1 MPQEPEVHYPPPL
14 GRALPPPP
22 APPADEG
29 LRRVTP
35 QQVLLAAGAVAV
47 VVAGA
52 ASLSLTGRLVSTV
65 LALAAAAA
73 SVRSARRGLRAS
85 EETLAIAA
93 VSLSVLGDRATSTD
107 RGVLVLGLLA
117 GLWWLLGRVARSTV
131 TWPVAAWLTAQFAV
145 LTALTGGEPAAPA
158 QVAAVLG
165 TAVAGLLVA
174 VRARRPV
181 AGTALVTAAPWWVTG
196 VVQGLHLVWTTPSGS
211 AAALVGLLLVAAAG
225 ALLALRRRPSLRR
238 LLGPRP
244 AVPVL
249 AGAVTGAAVAGVLQ
263 ALGPAGGPAAGY
275 LGLATA
281 ALVGQFA
288 SPHPRS
294 LVRPAGLAVAATA
307 TGASVVQ
314 LLAEGHGTALALL
327 LLTAA
332 APAVLVA
339 ARQPVD
345 RPGALPVTVG
355 CLAGSALLA
364 EADGSLAPGWT
375 GPLLLTLAVVAL
387 AAATLERHSRA
398 EVPLAVSA
406 VVVGVVAVAHVGRTG
421 DAAAA
426 SVALAVLG
434 AALVGYADRTSRAPA
449 RAGGCAALVGAA
461 WLAIGDAGVR
471 VPEAYTLPL
480 AAVLLLYAGRRLR
493 TGDSWSSWGPALVA
507 AFGPSVVL
515 SLVQPDLLRVLL
527 VVVTATLTT
536 ITATGLTAASEGVRA
551 PFLVG
556 ATSLVVVAVGRLA
569 AVLPAAGS
577 VAVAVAGVLLL
588 GAGASYE
595 SRRRQAR
602 EAVASL
608 ADMR

>member
-1 MPQEPEVHYPPPL
+1 MPQEPELHYPPPL
-14 GRALPPPP
+14 GRPLSPRP
-22 APPADEG
+22 APPSDEG

-52 ASLSLTGRLVSTV
+52 ASLSLVGRLGSTV
-65 LALAAAAA
+65 LALAATAA

-93 VSLSVLGDRATSTD
+93 VSLAVLGDRAGSTG

-117 GLWWLLGRVARSTV
+117 GLWWLLGRIAPSTV
-131 TWPVAAWLTAQFAV
+131 TWPVAAWLSAQFAV
-145 LTALTGGEPAAPA
+145 LVALTGGDPAALP
-158 QVAAVLG
+158 QVAALLG

-174 VRARRPV
+174 SRARRPV
-181 AGTALVTAAPWWVTG
+181 ALIALVTAAPWWITG
-196 VVQGLHLVWTTPSGS
+196 VVAGLRLVWTTTSGS
-211 AAALVGLLLVAAAG
+211 TAVPTGLLLVAAAG
-225 ALLALRRRPSLRR
+225 ALLALRRRPSLRP

-244 AVPVL
+244 TVPVL
-249 AGAVTGAAVAGVLQ
+249 AGGVTGASVAGVLQ
-263 ALGPAGGPAAGY
+263 ALGPAGVPTAGY
-275 LGLATA
+275 VGLVTA

-288 SPHPRS
+288 SPGPRS
-294 LVRPAGLAVAATA
+294 LLRPAGLALAATA
-307 TGASVVQ
+307 TGASVVR
-314 LLAEGHGTALALL
+314 LLVDGHLTALALL

-339 ARQPVD
+339 ARQPAD

-364 EADGSLAPGWT
+364 EADGSLTPGGT
-375 GPLLLTLAVVAL
+375 GPLLLALAVLAL
-387 AAATLERHSRA
+387 AAATLERHSRS
-398 EVPLAVSA
+398 EVPLAASA
-406 VVVGVVAVAHVGRTG
+406 VLVGVVAVAHLGRTG
-421 DAAAA
+421 HAAAA
-426 SVALAVLG
+426 SVGLAVLG
-434 AALVGYADRTSRAPA
+434 AALVGYASRTERVPA
-449 RAGGCAALVGAA
+449 RALGCAALVGAA
-461 WLAIGDAGVR
+461 WLAVGDAGVR

-493 TGDSWSSWGPALVA
+493 TAGSWTSWGPALVA

-527 VVVTATLTT
+527 VVLAATLTT
-536 ITATGLTAASEGVRA
+536 ITATGAAVRA

-588 GAGASYE
+588 AVGASYE

>member
-1 MPQEPEVHYPPPL
+1 VIGVPQEREVHYPPPL
-14 GRALPPPP
+14 GRPLPPPP
-22 APPADEG
+22 ASPADEG
-29 LRRVTP
+29 LRRVAP
-35 QQVLLAAGAVAV
+35 QQVLLAAGAIAV

-52 ASLSLTGRLVSTV
+52 ASLSLIGRLGSTV
-65 LALAAAAA
+65 LALAVMAA

-93 VSLSVLGDRATSTD
+93 VSLAVLGDRATSTG

-117 GLWWLLGRVARSTV
+117 GLWWLLGRIARSTV
-131 TWPVAAWLTAQFAV
+131 TWPVAAWLSAQFAV
-145 LTALTGGEPAAPA
+145 LTALTGGEPAALT
-158 QVAAVLG
+158 QVAALLG

-174 VRARRPV
+174 VRARRPM
-181 AGTALVTAAPWWVTG
+181 AEIALLTAVPWWVTG
-196 VVQGLHLVWTTPSGS
+196 VVAGLRMVWTTASGS
-211 AAALVGLLLVAAAG
+211 AAVLAGVLLVAAAG
-225 ALLALRRRPSLRR
+225 ALLAVRRRPSLRP
-238 LLGPRP
+238 LLGPHP

-249 AGAVTGAAVAGVLQ
+249 AGGVTGAAVAGVLQ
-263 ALGPAGGPAAGY
+263 ALGPAGDPAAGY
-275 LGLATA
+275 VGLVTA

-288 SPHPRS
+288 SPRPQS
-294 LVRPAGLAVAATA
+294 LLRPSGLALAATA
-307 TGASVVQ
+307 TGASVVR
-314 LLAEGHGTALALL
+314 LLLDGHLTALALL

-332 APAVLVA
+332 APSVLVA
-339 ARQPVD
+339 ARQPAD

-364 EADGSLAPGWT
+364 EADGSPAPGGT
-375 GPLLLTLAVVAL
+375 GPLLLALAVLAL

-421 DAAAA
+421 HAAAA

-434 AALVGYADRTSRAPA
+434 AALVGYAHRTERVPA
-449 RAGGCAALVGAA
+449 RAVGCAALVGAA
-461 WLAIGDAGVR
+461 WLAVGDAGVR

-493 TGDSWSSWGPALVA
+493 TAESWTSWGPALLA

-527 VVVTATLTT
+527 VVLAATFST
-536 ITATGLTAASEGVRA
+536 ITATGEAVRA

-588 GAGASYE
+588 GVGASYE

>member
-1 MPQEPEVHYPPPL
+1 
-14 GRALPPPP
+14 LPPPP
-22 APPADEG
+22 APPAGEG
-29 LRRVTP
+29 LRRVAP
-35 QQVLLAAGAVAV
+35 QQVLLAAGAVAL

-52 ASLSLTGRLVSTV
+52 ASLSVIGRLGSTV
-65 LALAAAAA
+65 LALAALAA

-93 VSLSVLGDRATSTD
+93 VSLSVLGDRASPTG

-117 GLWWLLGRVARSTV
+117 GLWWLLGRIARSTV
-131 TWPVAAWLTAQFAV
+131 TWPVAAWLAAQFAV
-145 LTALTGGEPAAPA
+145 LTALTGGDAASLT

-174 VRARRPV
+174 LRARRPV
-181 AGTALVTAAPWWVTG
+181 SEIALVTAAPWWVTG
-196 VVQGLHLVWTTPSGS
+196 VVAGLRLVWTTSSGP
-211 AAALVGLLLVAAAG
+211 AAVLVGLLLVAAAG
-225 ALLALRRRPSLRR
+225 ALLALRRRPSLRP

-249 AGAVTGAAVAGVLQ
+249 AGGVTGAAVAGVLQ
-263 ALGPAGGPAAGY
+263 ALGPAGVPAAGY
-275 LGLATA
+275 VGLVTA

-294 LVRPAGLAVAATA
+294 LLRPAGLALAATA
-307 TGASVVQ
+307 TGASVVR
-314 LLAEGHGTALALL
+314 LLVDGHGTALALL

-339 ARQPVD
+339 ARQPAD
-345 RPGALPVTVG
+345 RPGALPVMVG

-406 VVVGVVAVAHVGRTG
+406 VVVGAVAVAHVARTG
-421 DAAAA
+421 HAAAA

-434 AALVGYADRTSRAPA
+434 AALVGYADRTERVPA
-449 RAGGCAALVGAA
+449 RAVGCAALVGAA
-461 WLAIGDAGVR
+461 WLAVGDAGVR

-493 TGDSWSSWGPALVA
+493 TGDSWGSWGPALLA

-515 SLVQPDLLRVLL
+515 GLVQPDLLRVLL
-527 VVVTATLTT
+527 VVAATLTT
-536 ITATGLTAASEGVRA
+536 ITATGEGVRA

-588 GAGASYE
+588 GVGASYE
-595 SRRRQAR
+595 SRRQAR